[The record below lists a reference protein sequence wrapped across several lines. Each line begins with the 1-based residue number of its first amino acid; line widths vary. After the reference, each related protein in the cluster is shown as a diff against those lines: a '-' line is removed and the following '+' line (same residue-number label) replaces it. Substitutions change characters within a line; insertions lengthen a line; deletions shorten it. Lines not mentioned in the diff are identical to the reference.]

1 MTNRNWLQGFTL
13 IEMAIVLLIVGL
25 LLGGGMNM
33 MSASSDVAR
42 YKESQNNMSD
52 IKDTI
57 LGLYVN
63 KKFLPCPDSN
73 NPPDGFGNY
82 TDGTGAGSSSPN
94 FSGAAGGT
102 CSSLEGWLPYNDL
115 GIGGNGD
122 AWGEK
127 IKYVINRT
135 FSIRA
140 ATNFCSGYLR
150 TDPSTDQIR
159 IQDLQAAPVTLG
171 DWAGF
176 ALISTGKNGRITN
189 SGMTGAFTAD
199 GGCATLDAREK
210 ANCSASNSPTIVRYG
225 TQMTDGTNVIFDDMV
240 LWIGDMQLISEL
252 RKSGSC
258 STAST
263 PPVVPPVTPSSDST
277 NRTTTDMT
285 ANTGQNFSGNYN
297 NNSNLTTPT
306 SDSTDKVVIA
316 GNLNKSL
323 DLQNGDNK
331 LDVQNNANAAIAAGT
346 GNDIVRVQGN
356 LNQPVNLGAGNDV
369 LEVWGDANA
378 TIDMGTGD
386 DSVRIEG
393 DINRSVSLG
402 NGTNSIY
409 VRSHINASITA
420 TGGTATVYYDS
431 ENMSILEKAYVS
443 GLVSK
448 CRADSHSAWTDC

>member
-1 MTNRNWLQGFTL
+1 MTHRNLQGFTL

-42 YKESQNNMSD
+42 YKESQNNMND

-63 KKFLPCPDSN
+63 KKFLPCPDTN

-82 TDGTGAGSSSPN
+82 TDGTGVGTSSTN
-94 FSGAAGGT
+94 FTGAAGGT

-122 AWGEK
+122 AWGER
-127 IKYVINRT
+127 IKYVVSPA
-135 FSIRA
+135 FDVVA
-140 ATNFCSGYLR
+140 ATTFCSTYSR
-150 TDPSTDQIR
+150 VTANKIT

-189 SGMTGAFTAD
+189 SGMAGAFTGD
-199 GGCATLDAREK
+199 GGCAALDAREK

-225 TQMTDGTNVIFDDMV
+225 TQMTDGTNVVFDDMV
-240 LWIGDMQLISEL
+240 LWVGDMQLISEL
-252 RKSGSC
+252 RKSGGC
-258 STAST
+258 SIAST
-263 PPVVPPVTPSSDST
+263 PPIVPPITPSSDPTSRNPTTFTADLGKTT
-277 NRTTTDMT
+277 N
-285 ANTGQNFSGNYN
+285 NYN
-297 NNSNLTTPT
+297 ANDNIAT
-306 SDSTDKVVIA
+306 SAGDDKVII
-316 GNLNKSL
+316 NQNQNKNL
-323 DLQNGDNK
+323 DLQDGNNT
-331 LDVQNNANAAIAAGT
+331 LDIGQNSNATVTSGT

-369 LEVWGDANA
+369 LEVWGNSNA
-378 TIDMGTGD
+378 TIDMGVGN

-393 DINRSVSLG
+393 DINRTISLG
-402 NGTNSIY
+402 SGTNSIY
-409 VRSHINASITA
+409 VRSHINANISA

-431 ENMSILEKAYVS
+431 ENMSIWEKAHVS
-443 GLVSK
+443 GLTTK